1 MTVRKMVGKSK
12 KCKFCKSSAPVELM
26 VTWGIGCFC
35 STDHAIKWARKK
47 QQEVNEKK
55 SRKLAQSLRK
65 EHIKDK
71 KAWAKKKREFKES
84 DLAYQLKITQPV
96 FNKLRRLQEFKWFKD
111 RGLEPTCISCNKPNM
126 DWCCGHYKTVGSQ
139 SELRFDVLNTYLQCN
154 RYCNKGLSGNISGNK
169 NTRGYLQGL
178 RDRFGQEMA
187 KEIIEYCEV
196 DRVVDWDCDELIAMR
211 KMFNAEIR
219 ELKIYLEM

>member
-1 MTVRKMVGKSK
+1 VANKR
-12 KCKFCKSSAPVELM
+12 KCKYCLEYFPPEKIKRFGV
-26 VTWGIGCFC
+26 GYFC
-35 STDHAIKWARKK
+35 SIEHALQWVKEK
-47 QQEVNEKK
+47 QAKDK
-55 SRKLAQSLRK
+55 ARKLAR
-65 EHIKDK
+65 EK
-71 KAWAKKKREFKES
+71 KAVKEKQVKEKKEFKAN
-84 DLAYQLKITQPV
+84 DLRHQLKVTQPV
-96 FNKLRRLQEFKWFKD
+96 FNKWRRLNELKWFKD

-126 DWCCGHYKTVGSQ
+126 DWCCGHLKTVGSQ
-139 SELRFDVLNTYLQCN
+139 SALRFDVLNTYLQCN

-178 RDRFGQEMA
+178 RDRFGQERA